1 MKKSYK
7 TILIVLSTLLV
18 LTTSIFTY
26 AYLTQKT
33 DKEDVI
39 PIGLVKV
46 NSHIYFQNGNEKTN
60 PQQVETISNHFKE
73 NVYHVNISNLNS
85 LYHINKLRIDF
96 NVESSIETYFRVKIL
111 DTLTLTRTKSDGTIE
126 ELAITFN
133 EPVNYQIGTNWYYH
147 SDDWYY
153 YQNKVIKNNNNI
165 IPFIIEGLEYDL
177 MQPQYNIQFAIVVE
191 AVQSHLGPIHNWHL
205 ETKPWGGEW

>member
-1 MKKSYK
+1 MEKSYK

-26 AYLTQKT
+26 AYLTQKS
-33 DKEDVI
+33 DKEDEI

-46 NSHIYFQNGNEKTN
+46 NSHIYFENGSDKTP
-60 PQQVETISNHFKE
+60 PQQVETITNHYKE

-111 DTLTLTRTKSDGTIE
+111 DTLTLTRPKSDGTIE
-126 ELAITFN
+126 ELAITSN
-133 EPVNYQIGTNWYYH
+133 EPVNYNIASNWYYH
-147 SDDWYY
+147 NDDWYY
-153 YQNKVIKNNNNI
+153 YQNKVIKNDNT

-191 AVQSHLGPIHNWHL
+191 AVQSHLGPNNNWHL